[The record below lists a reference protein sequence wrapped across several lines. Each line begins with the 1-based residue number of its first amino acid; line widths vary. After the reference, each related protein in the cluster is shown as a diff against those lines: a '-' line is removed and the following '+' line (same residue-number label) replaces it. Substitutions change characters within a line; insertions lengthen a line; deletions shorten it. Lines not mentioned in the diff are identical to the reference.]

1 MTMYTYDESF
11 FYYTNQISARSAEVI
26 VPLIYNALRP
36 SSVLDLGCGC
46 GVWLSQWRQTGASD
60 ILGLDGHYVAS
71 KDLVIPA
78 ESFMAAELGQV
89 VDLGRTFDL
98 AQSLEVAEHLPE
110 SRAPGFVSDLC
121 RHSDIV
127 LFGAA
132 PPGQGGENHI
142 NEQPYD
148 YWQALFEAE
157 GYEVLAAPDGQAAL
171 DLCEKEQPDFICL
184 DIMMPAASGYDAYD
198 FVRPLVLN
206 RHEVTPWHRYN
217 PVLYVRKTKAHTL
230 PESIRRSRVP
240 TGTQVPDVSPAL
252 YRARK
257 AVVRQ
262 LPPWATR
269 ALASAR
275 KRLVR

>member
-26 VPLIYNALRP
+26 VPLIYNVLRP

-60 ILGLDGHYVAS
+60 IFGLDGHYVAS

-157 GYEVLAAPDGQAAL
+157 GYE
-171 DLCEKEQPDFICL
+171 
-184 DIMMPAASGYDAYD
+184 AYD

-240 TGTQVPDVSPAL
+240 TGTRVPDLSPAL